1 MATTS
6 RNIKVFYKQKKNTTT
21 STAKKSTKNPSH
33 KYHPSYGPCFSW
45 RFGRPQRSLSPP
57 FLSFFRK
64 WVFLQT
70 NILRET
76 DDFDEEEKV
85 LAQFDMNMAYG
96 PCLGISRL
104 PRWERAQRMGLNP
117 PEEIESLLKGGKVRL
132 ECLFEGRV

>member
-21 STAKKSTKNPSH
+21 STEKKSTKNPSH
-33 KYHPSYGPCFSW
+33 KDAAAT
-45 RFGRPQRSLSPP
+45 FGSDVTQATALASHGGSLD
-57 FLSFFRK
+57 LK
-64 WVFLQT
+64 
-70 NILRET
+70 

-104 PRWERAQRMGLNP
+104 ARWERAQRMGLNP